1 MSWRG
6 ARRRRVIGSRGC
18 LALPAMADDLL
29 RYGDPA
35 VAHDG
40 AALSAARPTIQSA
53 RLTTLDSM
61 FAAELCRAMG
71 QVHMRF
77 RS

>member
-6 ARRRRVIGSRGC
+6 TRRRRVFGSRGC

-40 AALSAARPTIQSA
+40 AALSAARPKIQFSEA
-53 RLTTLDSM
+53 RYARFDV
-61 FAAELCRAMG
+61 CR
-71 QVHMRF
+71 
-77 RS
+77 